1 MSFLRVEA
9 IARYNMQSRA
19 QVTHWALNKCSL
31 DWFWKIAKLAKG
43 WLEASATNYVAL
55 VWRLPYMQTAQLKQD
70 SSVSINLPAINAPSL
85 KPWKVALNINYHGQ
99 ALCQGLDRHHSS
111 LNCKATLRYSFLKI
125 KRQRG
130 KLPKAKH
137 KVIKSGFKPR
147 VLIPKPTVT
156 YWVQL
161 VFYRSACP
169 LSLQAF
175 WKSLGLMRKNLI
187 PQAALLIN
195 YLRFNVTSTMCSSC
209 KIF

>member
-137 KVIKSGFKPR
+137 KVIKSGFNSKAHSYLLSAAGFLQISMPF
-147 VLIPKPTVT
+147 VLTGILEEPGFDEKE
-156 YWVQL
+156 
-161 VFYRSACP
+161 
-169 LSLQAF
+169 
-175 WKSLGLMRKNLI
+175 
-187 PQAALLIN
+187 
-195 YLRFNVTSTMCSSC
+195 FNSPGSTTNKLF
-209 KIF
+209 KI